1 MARPSN
7 QMLALLNS
15 WAVGLKA
22 DSDALDRGVSRAEAI
37 MIQERAIDALRFWS
51 LHMPGV
57 GFEDTLREVEDF
69 LEMWHRARVKAQLR
83 LVKGAPQ

>member
-1 MARPSN
+1 
-7 QMLALLNS
+7 MLALLNS

-51 LHMPGV
+51 LHLPGY
-57 GFEDTLREVEDF
+57 GFEDTLREAEEF
-69 LEMWHRARVKAQLR
+69 LEMWHRARMKAQLK
-83 LVKGAPQ
+83 LLKGDRA